1 MKRGLFLPLL
11 VVLLAGLALAGCR
24 KGAPIS
30 DVNNSFPAM
39 SNSKVTAAKVEDAI
53 VRAGTDLGWKIT
65 KVRPGEMEGSI
76 LVRGKHQVQVSI
88 PYSVENRTYGIKYKS
103 SSNLDYNA
111 ESRTIHPNYNSW
123 VQRLDR
129 AIANEISRI
138 Q

>member
-24 KGAPIS
+24 KGAPIN
-30 DVNNSFPAM
+30 DVNNSFPA
-39 SNSKVTAAKVEDAI
+39 SASKVTAAKVEDAI
-53 VRAGTDLGWKIT
+53 IRGGADLGWKIT

-76 LVRGKHQVQVSI
+76 LVRGKHSVQVTI
-88 PYSVENRTYGIKYKS
+88 PYDVANRTYGIKYKS
-103 SSNLDYNA
+103 SSNLDYKA
-111 ESRTIHPNYNSW
+111 EDRTIHPNYNSW

-129 AIANEISRI
+129 AIGNEISRI